1 LRHAAAPQY
10 SSEAALC
17 RAEGLKTAVGGLPR
31 KAATFGVFVLGGTG
45 LIGATVVRELVRRGH
60 RFFGLARPGA
70 LAAGSINSP

>member
-1 LRHAAAPQY
+1 MKLRRNFLEPRSFGTFLRRAAAPQY

-45 LIGATVVRELVRRGH
+45 LIGAAMVR
-60 RFFGLARPGA
+60 
-70 LAAGSINSP
+70 